1 MSPLPKCAVVYQV
14 SFPDGTWYIGYSK
27 NGYKRQQEHYESSR
41 QHNERLKKRL
51 ESFKRNQHKW
61 KVLHY
66 VQPEEGYE
74 VESQIIELFW
84 NQPGRLNLT
93 KYRRKPKQKG
103 MPCVVD
109 GVQYDSIKQM
119 SRVLFPE
126 FSVDAVSAQV
136 KSGCTSYSKMLFNLT
151 INQEERKSRQVQ
163 IDGCVYDSFIQAA
176 KALKT
181 TPCRIRRMH
190 EAGAQNVEEYEAYKK
205 TKKRKPTR
213 LHVCKTKGVWDG
225 IEYASYSHLA
235 KQLGWTEHFVSIM
248 LKSGANNMDEL
259 REHVW
264 QLWLQKAK
272 RKNK

>member
-109 GVQYDSIKQM
+109 GVQYDSINQM

-151 INQEERKSRQVQ
+151 INQEGVKSREVQ

-181 TPCRIRRMH
+181 TPCVIKRMH
-190 EAGAQNVEEYEAYKK
+190 EAGAQNFEEYEAYKK
-205 TKKRKPTR
+205 ALTRKRPKVSET
-213 LHVCKTKGVWDG
+213 CGVWDG
-225 IEYASYSHLA
+225 ISYDSIRHFSA
-235 KQLGWTEHFVSIM
+235 QLGWKEYFVREL
-248 LKSGANNMDEL
+248 LKSGKKSMDEWK
-259 REHVW
+259 EHIW
-264 QLWLQKAK
+264 QTWLQKAK
-272 RKNK
+272 QKN